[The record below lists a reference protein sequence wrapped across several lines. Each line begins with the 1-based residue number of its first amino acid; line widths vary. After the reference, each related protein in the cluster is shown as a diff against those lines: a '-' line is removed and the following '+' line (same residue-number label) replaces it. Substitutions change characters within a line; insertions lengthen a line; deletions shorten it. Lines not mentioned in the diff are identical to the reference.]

1 LAFGAGQAA
10 APSQIRL
17 TYLGTAGW
25 EITDG
30 NVVVMVDPYLTRA
43 KYGTP
48 NDAVS
53 PDDPRPT
60 VGNSTVV
67 PSDTAVIDQHIT
79 RASVIVVTHSHPD
92 HALDVPYIAT
102 KTGAVVV
109 GTESTANL
117 ARASGVPEAQLKIV
131 SGTEELTFPGVTI
144 RVIPSLHG
152 IFSPPRPNAP
162 APVPPK
168 IPRDIKPPF
177 RYADH
182 QEGGTLAYLI
192 RIGGHEIIV
201 FGSMNFIESEI
212 TGLRPDIAL
221 IGGMP
226 ERQYID
232 DYTGRIMRA
241 LGNPRTVLPTHWDQ
255 FNVPYGFSQQHAV
268 DRVQSFVAEIKA
280 VSPNTRVIVPEHFKP
295 IVLAPEGPGL
305 PRTDTRTDTAVGR
318 REPERRRQVQTSI
331 TLLPQGSRS
340 SFESR

>member
-1 LAFGAGQAA
+1 MTRNAAIRNALVLATGLWLIAGPSAA
-10 APSQIRL
+10 QGQLSL
-17 TYLGTAGW
+17 TYLGAAGW

-30 NVVVMVDPYLTRA
+30 TAVVLVDPYLTRA
-43 KYGTP
+43 KYATP

-53 PDDPRPT
+53 PDDPRPVVT
-60 VGNSTVV
+60 NSTIVT
-67 PSDTAVIDQHIT
+67 SDTATIDRHIT
-79 RASVIVVTHSHPD
+79 RADVIVVTHTHPD

-102 KTGAVVV
+102 KTRATVV

-117 ARASGVPEAQLKIV
+117 ARAGGVPESQLRPV
-131 SGTEELTFPGVTI
+131 SGKEQLTFAGVSI

-152 IFSPPRPNAP
+152 IFRPASPSAP
-162 APVPPK
+162 PPVPPK

-192 RIGGHEIIV
+192 RIGGHELIV
-201 FGSMNFIESEI
+201 FGSMNFIEAEI

-226 ERQYID
+226 ERSYID

-241 LGNPRTVLPTHWDQ
+241 LGNPATVLPTHWDQ

-268 DRVQSFVAEIKA
+268 DRVQSFVQEIKA
-280 VSPNTRVIVPEHFKP
+280 ASPKTRVIVPEHFRP
-295 IVLAPEGPGL
+295 IVI
-305 PRTDTRTDTAVGR
+305 TR
-318 REPERRRQVQTSI
+318 
-331 TLLPQGSRS
+331 
-340 SFESR
+340 